1 MTSKLRSPGF
11 MANKIISLDGGTEE
25 VEDGKPRV
33 YDNEEEGVAYSYSFF
48 HFMFTLA
55 TLYLMLVLTDW
66 YRYVI
71 DKKRENVCVGKVE
84 LKRIPWVRLFSRS
97 SQLSNLMN

>member
-11 MANKIISLDGGTEE
+11 MANTIISLDGGTED

-71 DKKRENVCVGKVE
+71 DKKRENVE

-97 SQLSNLMN
+97 SQLSNLLI